1 MLIKDIVEAE
11 HYLFVD
17 EFENWQDSIY
27 GAAKP
32 LLDDG
37 TLDKQYLDKI
47 IENVNEYG
55 PYFVIVPNVAMPHS
69 TLGGAGVYKTAIGFC
84 KCEKPVVFDPEDE
97 SKNAKLFF
105 TLAAVDNQKHLENMQ
120 KLCDLLMREGIV
132 EDLLNAHS
140 KEDLLNIDKKYS
152 DLEED

>member
-1 MLIKDIVEAE
+1 MLIKDIVDAG

-17 EFENWQDSIY
+17 KFEDWQSSIY

-37 TLDKQYLDKI
+37 TLDNAYLDKI

-69 TLGGAGVYKTAIGFC
+69 TLGGKGVYKTAIGFC
-84 KCEKPVVFDPEDE
+84 KCETPVVFDPNDE

-120 KLCDLLMREGIV
+120 KLCDLLMKDGIV

-140 KEDLLNIDKKYS
+140 KEDLLNIDEKYS
-152 DLEED
+152 ELEED